1 VSSSESSGRQRLTL
15 PLLRRD
21 TRMQSRFMF
30 YFGVVIV
37 ALMLLV
43 ILVVGQRQ
51 MFTAMGQI
59 EKRGSVIANS
69 VASASHNALL
79 NYDYSSA
86 QRIVDQMHEQTT
98 TSYLIVHDKEGVVA
112 GFSGRPALQGQV
124 MEDAISREAIN
135 ETSAV
140 HQRHNGLGYVATD
153 PDGILEVAVPV
164 YVDGSDERWGTIRV
178 GLPLSELRAQ
188 LRATFRDLALLGLLA
203 VVVVL
208 LTARYFTS
216 QITDPLRQIAEAT
229 AEVANGHLDHT
240 LDEDMVGELGE
251 TARSF
256 NKMTEDLRRSQDAI
270 RYQKRHL
277 ENMVQE
283 RTAALRQK
291 ARELEKANREL
302 KDIDRLKS
310 DFLSNVSHE
319 LRTPLTS
326 IRSFTEILMDSPTPI
341 SPEEQSEF
349 LAIIANQTDRLTRLI
364 GDLLDL
370 SRIEAGEFHC
380 EFDSFPI
387 EPFVLSPVLETMR
400 RLVNENGVEFVTNI
414 QADMP
419 EIRGDSDRLSQ
430 VITNLIDNALKF
442 TKPGGRLELSA
453 CTSDER
459 VPADLASGGFFG
471 VVSDTPAQ
479 GKYVV
484 LSLRDNGC
492 GIPIEDRQRIFE
504 KFGQVGNVLTNKP
517 QGTGLG
523 LAICGN
529 ILAQHG
535 GAIWVDSDPGEGST
549 FSMSI
554 PITDGAV
561 VNRSVSTSSDPFPAV
576 SGPTDDLSVALQ
588 RVASGPRV
596 LVVDDDEDAVR
607 HIVRTLEP
615 LGYRAIGC
623 LGGREALQKVQEL
636 KPDAIVLDALMP
648 DRNGYEVLRDLKN
661 DGRTAN
667 IPVVVLGPLSEMAK
681 SYELGAAVHITRDEG
696 EPVVVGQDA

>member
-1 VSSSESSGRQRLTL
+1 MNSSGRRRVI
-15 PLLRRD
+15 PFSFMKRD
-21 TRMQSRFMF
+21 TRMQSRFMV
-30 YFGVVIV
+30 YFGTVVV

-59 EKRGSVIANS
+59 EKRGGVIANS

-79 NYDYSSA
+79 NYDYSA
-86 QRIVDQMHEQTT
+86 LQRIVDQMRAQTMA
-98 TSYLIVHDKEGVVA
+98 SYVIVHDKEGVVA
-112 GFSGRPALQGQV
+112 GFSGRPDLQGQILD
-124 MEDAISREAIN
+124 DAVSVEALREP
-135 ETSAV
+135 TAV
-140 HQRHNGLGYVATD
+140 HQRHEGLGHLASD
-153 PDGILEVAVPV
+153 PDGIIEVAVPV
-164 YVDGSDERWGTIRV
+164 HVEGSSARWGTVRV
-178 GLPLSELRAQ
+178 GLPLSELRTQ
-188 LRATFRDLALLGLLA
+188 LQATFRDLTLLGLLA

-216 QITDPLRQIAEAT
+216 QITDPLRQIALAT
-229 AEVANGHLDHT
+229 AEVANGKLEHT
-240 LDEDMVGELGE
+240 LDEDLVGELGE

-302 KDIDRLKS
+302 KEVDRLKS

-326 IRSFTEILMDSPTPI
+326 IRSFTEILLDSPTAI
-341 SPEEQSEF
+341 SPEEQHEF
-349 LAIIANQTDRLTRLI
+349 LTIIAGQTDRLTRLI

-380 EFDSFPI
+380 AL
-387 EPFVLSPVLETMR
+387 EPVPLEQFVLAPALETMR
-400 RLVNENGVEFVTNI
+400 RLMDEIGIEFA
-414 QADMP
+414 ADVQKDLP
-419 EIRGDSDRLSQ
+419 PVLGDADRLSQ
-430 VITNLIDNALKF
+430 VITNILDNSLKF
-442 TKPGGRLELSA
+442 TEPGGRLELKA
-453 CTSDER
+453 QLSDHR
-459 VPADLASGGFFG
+459 VPDELATGGFFG
-471 VVSDTPAQ
+471 VTADTPEQ
-479 GKYVV
+479 GEYVV
-484 LSLRDNGC
+484 ISIRDSGC
-492 GIPIEDRQRIFE
+492 GIAIEDRQRIFE

-535 GAIWVDSDPGEGST
+535 GAIWVDSEVGVGSV
-549 FSMSI
+549 FSI
-554 PITDGAV
+554 
-561 VNRSVSTSSDPFPAV
+561 SVPVSAEASRYMRANTP
-576 SGPTDDLSVALQ
+576 SGPVAAIRGAADDLSTALQ
-588 RVASGPRV
+588 QVASGPRV
-596 LVVDDDEDAVR
+596 LVIDDDEDAVR
-607 HIVRTLEP
+607 HMVRTLEP
-615 LGYRAIGC
+615 LGYRAISC
-623 LGGREALQKVQEL
+623 LGGRDALEKVREL
-636 KPDAIVLDALMP
+636 QPDAVVLDALMP

-661 DGRTAN
+661 DGRTSG

-681 SYELGAAVHITRDEG
+681 AYELGASIHITRDE
-696 EPVVVGQDA
+696 DAPMVLGKDG

>member
-1 VSSSESSGRQRLTL
+1 
-15 PLLRRD
+15 
-21 TRMQSRFMF
+21 MQSRFML
-30 YFGVVIV
+30 YFGVVVV

-59 EKRGSVIANS
+59 EKRGGVIASS

-79 NYDYSSA
+79 TYDYSSA
-86 QRIVDQMHEQTT
+86 QRIVDQMRGQTT
-98 TSYLIVHDKEGVVA
+98 TSYVIVHDKEGVVA
-112 GFSGRPALQGQV
+112 GFSGRPDLQGQV
-124 MEDAISREAIN
+124 LEDAVSREAVR
-135 ETSAV
+135 EATAV
-140 HQRHNGLGYVATD
+140 HQRHKGMGYLASD

-164 YVDGSDERWGTIRV
+164 FVAGSDERWGTVRV

-188 LRATFRDLALLGLLA
+188 LQATFRDLTLLGLLA

-208 LTARYFTS
+208 LTARYFTG
-216 QITDPLRQIAEAT
+216 QITDPLRQIARAT
-229 AEVANGHLDHT
+229 AEVANGQLEHT
-240 LDEDMVGELGE
+240 LDEDLVGELGE

-302 KDIDRLKS
+302 KEVDRLKS

-326 IRSFTEILMDSPTPI
+326 IRSFTEILMDSPTAI
-341 SPEEQSEF
+341 SPEEQTEF
-349 LAIIANQTDRLTRLI
+349 LSIIASQTDRLTRLI

-380 EFDSFPI
+380 DL
-387 EPFVLSPVLETMR
+387 EPVPLEQFVLSPALETMR
-400 RLVNENGVEFVTNI
+400 RLVDENGIRFETEIESN
-414 QADMP
+414 MP
-419 EIRGDSDRLSQ
+419 PVLGDADRLSQ

-442 TKPGGRLELSA
+442 TAPGGHLKLAAR
-453 CTSDER
+453 TSTER
-459 VPADLASGGFFG
+459 VPSDLATGGFFG
-471 VVSDTPAQ
+471 VNADTPEQ
-479 GKYVV
+479 GTYVV
-484 LSLRDNGC
+484 ISLRDDGC
-492 GIPIEDRQRIFE
+492 GIPLEDRQRIFE

-535 GAIWVDSDPGEGST
+535 GAIWVDSEVGEGST
-549 FSMSI
+549 FAISI
-554 PITDGAV
+554 P
-561 VNRSVSTSSDPFPAV
+561 VSGDAALHLRTNTRSDPFPAL
-576 SGPTDDLSVALQ
+576 SGASDDLSAALQ
-588 RVASGPRV
+588 QVASGPRV
-596 LVVDDDEDAVR
+596 LVIDDDEEAVR
-607 HIVRTLEP
+607 HMVRTLEP
-615 LGYRAIGC
+615 LGYRAISC
-623 LGGREALQKVQEL
+623 LGGRDALQKVQEL
-636 KPDAIVLDALMP
+636 KPDAVVLDALMP

-661 DGRTAN
+661 DGRTSG

-681 SYELGAAVHITRDEG
+681 SYELGAAVHITRDDDQ
-696 EPVVVGQDA
+696 PVVVGQDR